1 MTRRAPPLDLLAA
14 VALLAIGLVVMM
26 SASIELSLR
35 ATGDPLHYF
44 KRQLLYAAGG
54 GLAMLLLA
62 QVPLAVHRRLAK
74 FYGLGALALLAVVL
88 LPGVGVSVN
97 EGQRWLELGALRFQ
111 PSELAKPALLVWLAA
126 YLTQHAEAA
135 RSGLRGLL
143 PPLGVTA
150 LVALLLVLEP
160 DFGTACVVAAAAL
173 GVIFLCGGPLRAL
186 FGCAAAGAVALG
198 GLAVAAPYRLLRI
211 QSFLDPWAEPFGSGY
226 QLTQSLIAIGS
237 GGLFGQG
244 LGSGV
249 QKHFYL
255 PEMHTDFVFAVAA
268 EELGL
273 LGAALIVV
281 LFGLFALG
289 ALRAARRAQA
299 AEQDFA
305 GPAVA
310 CGIGLWIGLQAFVN
324 IAVNMGALPTKGLT
338 LPFMSAGGS
347 SLVAAFAGLGL
358 LWRVH
363 RELERGAG
371 GAAVGRERRPA

>member
-14 VALLAIGLVVMM
+14 AMLLALGLVVMM

-44 KRQLLYAAGG
+44 RRQLLYAALG
-54 GLAMLLLA
+54 GLAMLALA

-74 FYGLGALALLAVVL
+74 LYGLAALALLALVL
-88 LPGVGVSVN
+88 LPGVGVAVN
-97 EGQRWLELGALRFQ
+97 EGRRWLELGALRFQ

-126 YLTQHAEAA
+126 YLAQHAAEAG
-135 RSGLRGLL
+135 RGLRGLL
-143 PPLGVTA
+143 APLGMTA

-160 DFGTACVVAAAAL
+160 DFGTACVVAATAL

-237 GGLFGQG
+237 GGLLGQG
-244 LGSGV
+244 LGGGV

-273 LGAALIVV
+273 FGAALIVV

-305 GPAVA
+305 AAIA
-310 CGIGLWIGLQAFVN
+310 CGVGLWIGLQAFVN

-347 SLVAAFAGLGL
+347 SLVASFAGLGL

-363 RELERGAG
+363 RELERGAV
-371 GAAVGRERRPA
+371 GASARRGRRLA

>member
-1 MTRRAPPLDLLAA
+1 MTQRAPPPDLLAA
-14 VALLAIGLVVMM
+14 ALLLTLGLVVMM

-35 ATGDPLHYF
+35 ATGDPLRYF
-44 KRQLLYAAGG
+44 GRQLLYAAAG
-54 GLAMLLLA
+54 GLGMLLLA
-62 QVPLAVHRRLAK
+62 QVPLAAHQRLAK
-74 FYGLGALALLAVVL
+74 VYGLAALALLAAVL
-88 LPGVGVSVN
+88 LPGVGVAVN
-97 EGQRWLELGALRFQ
+97 EGQRWLELGGLRFQ
-111 PSELAKPALLVWLAA
+111 PSELAKPALLLWLAA
-126 YLTQHAEAA
+126 YLTQHAEQI
-135 RSGLRGLL
+135 RGGLRGLL
-143 PPLGVTA
+143 APLGVTA

-160 DFGTACVVAAAAL
+160 DFGTACVVAATAL
-173 GVIFLCGGPLRAL
+173 GVIFLCGGRLRAL
-186 FGCAAAGAVALG
+186 LGCAGLGAVALG

-244 LGSGV
+244 LGNGV

-273 LGAALIVV
+273 LGAVLIVL

-289 ALRAARRAQA
+289 ALRVARRAQA

-305 GPAVA
+305 AAVA

-347 SLVAAFAGLGL
+347 SLVATLAGLGL

-363 RELERGAG
+363 RELDAAAPGA
-371 GAAVGRERRPA
+371 RRRRRPA

>member
-14 VALLAIGLVVMM
+14 AMLLALGLVVMM

-35 ATGDPLHYF
+35 ATGDPLRYF
-44 KRQLLYAAGG
+44 GRQLLYAAAG
-54 GLAMLLLA
+54 GLGMLLLA
-62 QVPLAVHRRLAK
+62 QVPLAAHQRLAK
-74 FYGLGALALLAVVL
+74 VYGAVALALLAAVL
-88 LPGVGVSVN
+88 LPGVGVAVN
-97 EGQRWLELGALRFQ
+97 EGQRWLELGGLRFQ

-126 YLTQHAEAA
+126 YLTQHAEQI
-135 RSGLRGLL
+135 RGGLRGLL
-143 PPLGVTA
+143 APLGMTA

-160 DFGTACVVAAAAL
+160 DFGTACVVAATAL
-173 GVIFLCGGPLRAL
+173 GVIFLCGGQLRAL
-186 FGCAAAGAVALG
+186 LGCAGLGAVALG

-244 LGSGV
+244 LGNGV

-273 LGAALIVV
+273 LGAVLIVL

-289 ALRAARRAQA
+289 ALRVARRAQA

-305 GPAVA
+305 AAVA
-310 CGIGLWIGLQAFVN
+310 CGVGLWIGLQAFVN

-347 SLVAAFAGLGL
+347 SLVATLAGLGL

-363 RELERGAG
+363 RELDAAAG
-371 GAAVGRERRPA
+371 GARRRRRPA

>member
-1 MTRRAPPLDLLAA
+1 MARAADTGAYRWLRWQYRYAPVYFLAPAVILFSVFVLWPIAQSLWLSLFEWGGFGPKQWVGLDNYRNLAADPRFTVSLRNNVTWLVLMLLA
-14 VALLAIGLVVMM
+14 
-26 SASIELSLR
+26 
-35 ATGDPLHYF
+35 P
-44 KRQLLYAAGG
+44 
-54 GLAMLLLA
+54 
-62 QVPLAVHRRLAK
+62 
-74 FYGLGALALLAVVL
+74 
-88 LPGVGVSVN
+88 
-97 EGQRWLELGALRFQ
+97 
-111 PSELAKPALLVWLAA
+111 
-126 YLTQHAEAA
+126 
-135 RSGLRGLL
+135 
-143 PPLGVTA
+143 
-150 LVALLLVLEP
+150 
-160 DFGTACVVAAAAL
+160 
-173 GVIFLCGGPLRAL
+173 
-186 FGCAAAGAVALG
+186 LG

-244 LGSGV
+244 LGGGV

-289 ALRAARRAQA
+289 ALRAARQAQA

-305 GPAVA
+305 AAVA
-310 CGIGLWIGLQAFVN
+310 CGVGLWIGLQAFVN

-347 SLVAAFAGLGL
+347 SLVASFAGLGL

-363 RELERGAG
+363 RELDRGAAG
-371 GAAVGRERRPA
+371 RRERRPA

>member
-14 VALLAIGLVVMM
+14 AMLLALGLVVMM

-44 KRQLLYAAGG
+44 RRQLLYAAFGA
-54 GLAMLLLA
+54 LAMLLLA

-74 FYGLGALALLAVVL
+74 LYGLVALALLVLVL
-88 LPGVGVSVN
+88 LPGVGVAVN
-97 EGQRWLELGALRFQ
+97 EGRRWLELGALRFQ

-126 YLTQHAEAA
+126 YLTQHAAEA
-135 RSGLRGLL
+135 RESLRGLL
-143 PPLGVTA
+143 APLGMTA

-160 DFGTACVVAAAAL
+160 DFGTACVVAATAL

-237 GGLFGQG
+237 GGLLGQG
-244 LGSGV
+244 LGGGV

-273 LGAALIVV
+273 FGAALIVA

-305 GPAVA
+305 AALA
-310 CGIGLWIGLQAFVN
+310 CGVGLWIGLQAFVN

-347 SLVAAFAGLGL
+347 SLVASFAGLGL

-363 RELERGAG
+363 RETAG
-371 GAAVGRERRPA
+371 DAFGAAARRRRRPA

>member
-14 VALLAIGLVVMM
+14 AMLLALGLVVMM

-35 ATGDPLHYF
+35 AAGDPLHYF
-44 KRQLLYAAGG
+44 RRQLLYAALG

-62 QVPLAVHRRLAK
+62 QVPLAAHRRLAK
-74 FYGLGALALLAVVL
+74 LYGLGALALLAAVL
-88 LPGVGVSVN
+88 LPGVGVAVN

-126 YLTQHAEAA
+126 YLTQHAEEV

-143 PPLGVTA
+143 PPLGMTA

-160 DFGTACVVAAAAL
+160 DFGTACVVAATAL

-244 LGSGV
+244 LGDGV

-273 LGAALIVV
+273 FGAALIVV

-289 ALRAARRAQA
+289 ALRAARRAQE

-305 GPAVA
+305 AAVA
-310 CGIGLWIGLQAFVN
+310 CGVGLWIGLQAFVN

-363 RELERGAG
+363 RELDRGAR
-371 GAAVGRERRPA
+371 GARRRERRPA